1 MESSSVV
8 SGTRKK
14 VFPLFSAARVL
25 IPLLSGILFLCC
37 GCGAMS
43 RNTVNQQTDTP
54 EEIEKAIN
62 TRGEI
67 SAILLPGCASEPGTQ
82 DTLFS
87 CLKLSRDV
95 RPDSV
100 KLPADEKIYLGHV
113 AEFIVRALKY
123 YQLRES
129 FRDFYG
135 HRIVFKF
142 RKLTP
147 GEMRSKKF
155 ADYSRFTV
163 GTISTVAGVVT
174 MMPVGV
180 VLFLADG
187 IKAEIDRQD
196 FEDRTAK
203 MELPTPKKNVI
214 SQKLESAGRTLL
226 YFKEAVAETLSG
238 KKSEVVAFDDKIA
251 GYLVEECVLEK
262 VSPEALDQYR
272 QEVLLFKQQNPSPTP
287 ISESTAVP

>member
-1 MESSSVV
+1 MESSSDFLHI
-8 SGTRKK
+8 RKK
-14 VFPLFSAARVL
+14 FFSLFSAAEVL
-25 IPLLSGILFLCC
+25 IPLLSGILFLCS
-37 GCGAMS
+37 GCGAIDHT
-43 RNTVNQQTDTP
+43 NIIQETDAS
-54 EEIEKAIN
+54 EEIEKALK
-62 TRGEI
+62 TRGEVNV
-67 SAILLPGCASEPGTQ
+67 ILLPGCASAAGSQ

-95 RPDSV
+95 RPESV

-135 HRIVFKF
+135 HRIVLKF

-155 ADYSRFTV
+155 AAYASFTV
-163 GTISTVAGVVT
+163 GTVSTVAVAVT

-180 VLFLADG
+180 VLFLVDG
-187 IKAEIDRQD
+187 IKAEMDRQD

-203 MELPTPKKNVI
+203 MDLPKPKKNVI
-214 SQKLESAGRTLL
+214 SQKPESAGRTLSYL
-226 YFKEAVAETLSG
+226 KEEIVETFSG
-238 KKSEVVAFDDKIA
+238 KQSDVVAFDDKIA

-262 VSPEALDQYR
+262 VSPEELNLYR
-272 QEVLLFKQQNPSPTP
+272 REVSRFKQQNPSPTP
-287 ISESTAVP
+287 LAESAAAP